1 MPFGE
6 WGPEAFFEYL
16 AKPVIEDT
24 GFQVERLYQT
34 VGAGHIP
41 QMFLERLD
49 RADAVI
55 ADLSDY
61 LEGVVRRG
69 MPRWP
74 SDLPISDR
82 PRN

>member
-1 MPFGE
+1 LVLMPFGE

-55 ADLSDY
+55 ADVSD
-61 LEGVVRRG
+61 GNPNSRF
-69 MPRWP
+69 PT
-74 SDLPISDR
+74 DLGTSEPHAGR
-82 PRN
+82 P